1 MAPVW
6 LIAER
11 ELRTYLA
18 TASFW
23 IALAIGPLLMAGVLV
38 LASAGAR
45 ASAPI
50 IVNVFATDPSLTR
63 PAAAALSEA
72 AATEGRRLR
81 IAYGKGAPSLFL
93 SRPDDG
99 SLDVRFSEGFPLSPA
114 GKALT
119 AGTLE
124 RARMLQ
130 QLQLAGM
137 TAPAVR
143 AARVRLAAPPRM
155 AKASDPAAPSRF
167 ALVMALWLI
176 LTGSLGMLLQAV
188 VRERSNRA
196 LESLLAAARPWEI
209 VGGKL
214 VGVGAISG
222 LVLAAWLGSGAA
234 LAWFGPGGSGVV
246 QVMTMGLASIPVLAR
261 AGLIYALAFAFYG
274 SVTVA
279 LGAIARD
286 GAAAQNLSRPMF
298 AVLLAAFFAVL
309 LTGLGAAPAAPWLL
323 YLPPLTPFMLLLSPP
338 GALTA
343 SSEVAAFALLAV
355 SAGTAGCLAV
365 SSITLSGGFPLRWR
379 PPAAVSA
386 ARS

>member
-23 IALAIGPLLMAGVLV
+23 MALAVGPLLMAGVLV
-38 LASAGAR
+38 LAGVGAR
-45 ASAPI
+45 ASAP
-50 IVNVFATDPSLTR
+50 VVVSVSATDPALIH
-63 PAAAALSEA
+63 PAAAALAEA
-72 AATEGRRLR
+72 ATTEGRRLR
-81 IAYGKGAPSLFL
+81 IVYGNAAPSLVL
-93 SRPDDG
+93 VRLGDG
-99 SLDVRFSEGFPLSPA
+99 SEDLRFSEGFPLSPA
-114 GKALT
+114 GRALT
-119 AGTLE
+119 AGALE

-137 TAPAVR
+137 TAPSLR
-143 AARVRLAAPPRM
+143 AAHVRLVAAPSP
-155 AKASDPAAPSRF
+155 AKARDPVAPSRF

-214 VGVGAISG
+214 IGVGAISG
-222 LVLAAWLGSGAA
+222 LVLVAWLGSGAA

-246 QVMTMGLASIPVLAR
+246 QVMTMGMASAAVLAR
-261 AGLIYALAFAFYG
+261 AGLVYALAFVFYG

-286 GAAAQNLSRPMF
+286 VAAAQNLSRPMF
-298 AVLLAAFFAVL
+298 AILLAAFFAVL
-309 LTGLGAAPAAPWLL
+309 FTGLGGAPAAPWLL
-323 YLPPLTPFMLLLSPP
+323 CLPPLTPFMLLLSPP
-338 GALTA
+338 GALSA
-343 SSEVAAFALLAV
+343 PQEMAAFALLAV
-355 SAGTAGCLAV
+355 SAATAGRMAVRSVTLA
-365 SSITLSGGFPLRWR
+365 GGFPLRWKPTRSVLASR
-379 PPAAVSA
+379 P
-386 ARS
+386 

>member
-23 IALAIGPLLMAGVLV
+23 IALAIGPLLMAGVLAM
-38 LASAGAR
+38 ASAGAR

-50 IVNVFATDPSLTR
+50 VVSVSASDPSLTR

-93 SRPDDG
+93 ARLGDG
-99 SLDVRFSEGFPLSPA
+99 SVDVRFSEGFPLSPA

-119 AGTLE
+119 AGALE

-130 QLQLAGM
+130 ELQLAGM

-143 AARVRLAAPPRM
+143 AARVRLAATPSV
-155 AKASDPAAPSRF
+155 AKAGDPTAPSRF

-188 VRERSNRA
+188 VRERANRA

-209 VGGKL
+209 VSGKL
-214 VGVGAISG
+214 MGVGAVSG
-222 LVLAAWLGSGAA
+222 LVLVAWLGSAVA
-234 LAWFGPGGSGVV
+234 LAWFGPVGSGVV
-246 QVMTMGLASIPVLAR
+246 QVMTMGLGSVAVLAR
-261 AGLIYALAFAFYG
+261 AGLIYGLAFAFYG

-286 GAAAQNLSRPMF
+286 AAAAQNLSRPMF

-309 LTGLGAAPAAPWLL
+309 FTGLGAAPAVPWLL

-338 GALTA
+338 GALA
-343 SSEVAAFALLAV
+343 PPIEAAAFASLAV
-355 SAGTAGCLAV
+355 SAAAAGLLAIR
-365 SSITLSGGFPLRWR
+365 SITLAGGFPFAWR
-379 PPAAVSA
+379 SSARTFAV
-386 ARS
+386 RP

>member
-23 IALAIGPLLMAGVLV
+23 IALAIGPLLMAGVLA

-50 IVNVFATDPSLTR
+50 VVSVSASDS
-63 PAAAALSEA
+63 AA
-72 AATEGRRLR
+72 EGRRLR

-93 SRPDDG
+93 ARLGDG
-99 SLDVRFSEGFPLSPA
+99 SVDVRFSEGFPLSPA

-119 AGTLE
+119 AGALE

-130 QLQLAGM
+130 ELQLAGM

-143 AARVRLAAPPRM
+143 AARVRLAATPSV
-155 AKASDPAAPSRF
+155 AKAGDPTAPSRF

-188 VRERSNRA
+188 VRERANRA

-214 VGVGAISG
+214 MGVGAVSG
-222 LVLAAWLGSGAA
+222 LVLVAWLGSAVA
-234 LAWFGPGGSGVV
+234 LAWFGPGGTGVV
-246 QVMTMGLASIPVLAR
+246 QVMTMGLGSVAVLAR
-261 AGLIYALAFAFYG
+261 AGLIYGLAFAFYG
-274 SVTVA
+274 SVTVS

-286 GAAAQNLSRPMF
+286 AAAAQNLSRPMF

-309 LTGLGAAPAAPWLL
+309 FTGLGAAPAIPWLL

-338 GALTA
+338 GALA
-343 SSEVAAFALLAV
+343 PPIEAAAFASLAV
-355 SAGTAGCLAV
+355 SAAAAGLLAIR
-365 SSITLSGGFPLRWR
+365 SITLAGGFPFAWR
-379 PPAAVSA
+379 SSARTFAV
-386 ARS
+386 RP